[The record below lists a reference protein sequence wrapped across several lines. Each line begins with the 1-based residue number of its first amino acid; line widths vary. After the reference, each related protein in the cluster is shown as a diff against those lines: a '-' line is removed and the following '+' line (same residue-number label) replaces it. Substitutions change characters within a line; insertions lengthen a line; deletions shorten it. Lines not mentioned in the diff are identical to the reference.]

1 MEEISAQQASE
12 LHNLEAANYLQVGEE
27 DQELE
32 IDEGASSQIN
42 IEKFE
47 EVLQN
52 PIKEQTKE
60 NSFMS
65 ALLYAIN
72 YNKNNETTYFEIED
86 LREKIGSELFDEIN
100 KNSKKCVLDLDIV
113 NFEEMCL
120 VVNDI
125 LIQKGGLFLRIHEKK
140 NKFRYIF
147 HRTEEKNNTYKTLSS
162 CIKTKFNG
170 FTVAAPYLQNEIKK
184 ELYPIDIVYTP
195 VKQPEEIIK
204 CHFATDIRFA
214 YYGRVP
220 N

>member
-1 MEEISAQQASE
+1 MAEYIYFEASASDESDGGELHAEAADIEMIDDTEQENNDLSFFRFCNQTSDPNKIVEEISAQQASE

-72 YNKNNETTYFEIED
+72 YNKNKETTYFEIED
-86 LREKIGSELFDEIN
+86 LREKIGSECFDEIN
-100 KNSKKCVLDLDIV
+100 KNSKK
-113 NFEEMCL
+113 M
-120 VVNDI
+120 
-125 LIQKGGLFLRIHEKK
+125 R
-140 NKFRYIF
+140 FRFGY
-147 HRTEEKNNTYKTLSS
+147 S
-162 CIKTKFNG
+162 
-170 FTVAAPYLQNEIKK
+170 
-184 ELYPIDIVYTP
+184 
-195 VKQPEEIIK
+195 
-204 CHFATDIRFA
+204 
-214 YYGRVP
+214 
-220 N
+220 